1 MAGMTVSGIVSG
13 IDWEGMI
20 AQVIENAQ
28 KPAQVQ
34 MNKRVNLAN
43 KKTLFEEMRE
53 LTQNMQ
59 SSLTS
64 LRFSS
69 TYRAK
74 TVEMERIDSNGS
86 AKGVLTAK
94 VNADA
99 VAGVYNV
106 EVRQLAKAYTRRSDQ
121 ITDPDLIG
129 SYVGTTLSFTQ
140 NGTKASVTVGPG
152 ETLASLATKI
162 NDTVKTLDAPLDFTA
177 SAVDGRLI
185 LKSDF
190 MGRGSVKYT
199 DEITYP
205 YGGNNVITLDD
216 IAVDTDSLADG
227 DFVIKSKSGK
237 EYHYG
242 VDFDIIGGTQIR
254 WRTHDAGTVGLG
266 DTFTFKYEAAIGD
279 VYKSPKPITR
289 GSGTKDLNVL
299 TFDPAPATTSFI
311 IKDED
316 GFTYSYGTDFTV
328 QGRSIRWLN
337 GGDAPDEGT
346 SYTVEYTAL
355 GGETFDIEVSRGST
369 DTLTED
375 YADIPA
381 GNVTIEKADGT
392 ILYGGVDFELTSDRL
407 GYAVVQW
414 KGSSTWLMP
423 SPGESYTLKVDYG
436 GDTPYTLAGTREERD
451 TFSPIDLGLTQA
463 NGTFDPATV
472 TSGGETLIA
481 PFVVTTST
489 PIGSPTIDS
498 VMLAWDSPTPTT
510 PRTDLPAAG
519 EELTIEYRFNANTFQ
534 VDDGGSGLLRA
545 IGLDKMD
552 EEHLTA
558 AQDALVVVDG
568 EEWNL
573 VENELDYENEIL
585 NGVKMEFKSVGE
597 VSLEIIH
604 DTEKAVETVDA
615 FVESYNALIQWINV
629 RSSEKQVN
637 TDYSSDESNS
647 FYRSMDEF
655 NTSWGLLYGNSY
667 LRSTKSTLRTI
678 VTQDYPYTFVERVS
692 ADPIYGDMAFNG
704 LKRMVRGDGTEEDVT
719 TTLRIR
725 LGSERYANI
734 TITSSD
740 TLETIAAKI
749 NDEGTDP
756 KTNEAWALH
765 YDEADRYDADGQE
778 LSAAELFAKRKSY
791 VKAEVV
797 NNKLVIKT
805 GGSAAA
811 GEEISLSGTDAVN
824 ALKMNNSYKG
834 LYQVGIGTTANDY
847 GKSGELE
854 FNSSAFVSALE
865 DQPEEVEK
873 LMMSFAKQMDAQMK
887 TMLTSSGEMSGTLTR
902 QITNIET
909 QISDIDKY
917 LAKFQQ
923 RLDDKEE
930 ALRRQYAAAEER
942 IAKISEQASSLSGLI
957 AQLNAYRSSGGG
969 Q

>member
-1 MAGMTVSGIVSG
+1 
-13 IDWEGMI
+13 
-20 AQVIENAQ
+20 
-28 KPAQVQ
+28 P
-34 MNKRVNLAN
+34 
-43 KKTLFEEMRE
+43 
-53 LTQNMQ
+53 
-59 SSLTS
+59 
-64 LRFSS
+64 
-69 TYRAK
+69 
-74 TVEMERIDSNGS
+74 
-86 AKGVLTAK
+86 
-94 VNADA
+94 
-99 VAGVYNV
+99 
-106 EVRQLAKAYTRRSDQ
+106 
-121 ITDPDLIG
+121 
-129 SYVGTTLSFTQ
+129 
-140 NGTKASVTVGPG
+140 
-152 ETLASLATKI
+152 
-162 NDTVKTLDAPLDFTA
+162 
-177 SAVDGRLI
+177 
-185 LKSDF
+185 
-190 MGRGSVKYT
+190 
-199 DEITYP
+199 
-205 YGGNNVITLDD
+205 
-216 IAVDTDSLADG
+216 
-227 DFVIKSKSGK
+227 
-237 EYHYG
+237 
-242 VDFDIIGGTQIR
+242 
-254 WRTHDAGTVGLG
+254 AGT
-266 DTFTFKYEAAIGD
+266 
-279 VYKSPKPITR
+279 
-289 GSGTKDLNVL
+289 
-299 TFDPAPATTSFI
+299 
-311 IKDED
+311 
-316 GFTYSYGTDFTV
+316 
-328 QGRSIRWLN
+328 
-337 GGDAPDEGT
+337 
-346 SYTVEYTAL
+346 
-355 GGETFDIEVSRGST
+355 
-369 DTLTED
+369 
-375 YADIPA
+375 
-381 GNVTIEKADGT
+381 VTIEKNDGT
-392 ILYGGVDFELTSDRL
+392 ILYAGVDFDLEPDSAGKAMVRWR
-407 GYAVVQW
+407 G
-414 KGSSTWLMP
+414 GSTWLAP
-423 SPGESYTLKVDYG
+423 SPNETYRVHVASSSGYVY
-436 GDTPYTLAGTREERD
+436 
-451 TFSPIDLGLTQA
+451 DLGGWSRAASDPLAPADLGFTHA
-463 NGTFDPATV
+463 GGTFLPGTV
-472 TSGGETLIA
+472 TSGGKTFTS
-481 PFVVTTST
+481 PFSMSVSGGSFMLDWNTST
-489 PIGSPTIDS
+489 PT
-498 VMLAWDSPTPTT
+498 V
-510 PRTDLPAAG
+510 PRAIPGPGD
-519 EELTIEYRFNANTFQ
+519 ELTLSYRFDANTFQ

-545 IGLDKMD
+545 IGLDKTD

-719 TTLRIR
+719 TTLRIK

-865 DQPEEVEK
+865 DRPDEVEK
-873 LMMSFAKQMDAQMK
+873 LMMGFAKQMDAQMK
-887 TMLTSSGEMSGTLTR
+887 TMLTSSGDMSGTLTR
-902 QITNIET
+902 QIANIET

>member
-129 SYVGTTLSFTQ
+129 SYVGTTLNFTQ

-162 NDTVKTLDAPLDFTA
+162 NDTVKTLDGPLDFTA

-216 IAVDTDSLADG
+216 IAVDVDGLASGDLVITDAN
-227 DFVIKSKSGK
+227 GK
-237 EYHYG
+237 TYEPG

-289 GSGTKDLNVL
+289 GSGSRDLNVL
-299 TFDPAPATTSFI
+299 TFQPDSTATSFTI
-311 IKDED
+311 TDED
-316 GFTYSYGTDFTV
+316 GFTYAYGTDFTV
-328 QGRSIRWLN
+328 QGGSIKWLN
-337 GGDAPDEGT
+337 GGDAPDEGM
-346 SYTVEYTAL
+346 SYSVEYTAV
-355 GGETFDIEVSRGST
+355 GGETFDIELSRGDT
-369 DTLTED
+369 DTSSID
-375 YADIPA
+375 YANIPA
-381 GNVTIEKADGT
+381 GTVTIEKNDGT
-392 ILYGGVDFELTSDRL
+392 ILYAGVDFDLEPDSAGKAMVRWR
-407 GYAVVQW
+407 G
-414 KGSSTWLMP
+414 GSTWLAP
-423 SPGESYTLKVDYG
+423 SPNETYRVHVASSSGYVY
-436 GDTPYTLAGTREERD
+436 
-451 TFSPIDLGLTQA
+451 DLGGWSRAASDPLAPADLGFTHA
-463 NGTFDPATV
+463 GGTFLPGTV
-472 TSGGETLIA
+472 TSGGKTFTS
-481 PFVVTTST
+481 PFSMSVSGGSFMLDWNTST
-489 PIGSPTIDS
+489 PT
-498 VMLAWDSPTPTT
+498 V
-510 PRTDLPAAG
+510 PRAIPGPGD
-519 EELTIEYRFNANTFQ
+519 ELTLSYRFDANTFQ

-545 IGLDKMD
+545 IGLDKTD

-719 TTLRIR
+719 TTLRIK

-865 DQPEEVEK
+865 DRPDEVEK
-873 LMMSFAKQMDAQMK
+873 LMMGFAKQMDAQMK
-887 TMLTSSGEMSGTLTR
+887 TMLTSSGDMSGTLTR

-957 AQLNAYRSSGGG
+957 AQLSAYKGANTGS
-969 Q
+969 